1 MITQD
6 EAAGVYAFID
16 NKSFYATVECTDEDW
31 IR

>member
-16 NKSFYATVECTDEDW
+16 PVCKIKLEKQKSHL
-31 IR
+31 